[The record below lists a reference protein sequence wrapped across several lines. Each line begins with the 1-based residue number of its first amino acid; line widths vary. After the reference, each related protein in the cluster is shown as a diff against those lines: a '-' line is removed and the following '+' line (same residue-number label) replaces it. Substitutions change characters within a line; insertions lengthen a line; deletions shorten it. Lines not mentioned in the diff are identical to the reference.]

1 MEAEDQDALDNESK
15 DRALVGDVISIVA
28 LAGQISR
35 EFTVSDHGLDM
46 EIEFKN
52 DYGEATGKRL
62 YLQLKSG
69 DSYLS
74 ERKQDGVEIF
84 KIPKQRH
91 VEYWMNQAYPVM
103 LVIRTSEGE
112 IRWMEIREYLKRK
125 TLNGTKQIRQIEFI
139 GERFNVTSV
148 RCWREKTLH
157 S

>member
-1 MEAEDQDALDNESK
+1 MSYKTPQIANNQIKRLHYTLEAEDQDALDNESK

-74 ERKQDGVEIF
+74 ERNKMEWKSLKFPSSG
-84 KIPKQRH
+84 
-91 VEYWMNQAYPVM
+91 M
-103 LVIRTSEGE
+103 LNTG
-112 IRWMEIREYLKRK
+112 
-125 TLNGTKQIRQIEFI
+125 
-139 GERFNVTSV
+139 
-148 RCWREKTLH
+148 
-157 S
+157 